1 MLNTNIMNKESNRIR
16 NRGGKEDITDII
28 VCWCSVGF
36 SSSRRTTAAT
46 THSIQNDLTY
56 AAESWA
62 RGTLLQVLGVNKYT
76 ACYKVTKKHQ
86 GQTQ

>member
-56 AAESWA
+56 AAESVGKRYIASSSW
-62 RGTLLQVLGVNKYT
+62 RKQIHSLI
-76 ACYKVTKKHQ
+76 
-86 GQTQ
+86 